1 MVQPPCFYL
10 PKVALSIAFLVS
22 FLSDL
27 GSSFTIH
34 TEITKPCNPLNARSN
49 GSRILYTPNYHPLSY
64 RARSNLALGATTA
77 SDSVLER
84 DRRTLDAK
92 QLDFVLGYLNK
103 HHSDVLTKFAET
115 FSELGI
121 EKAKKNAWSGN
132 AYSILSAK
140 IVGIDTKSFQ
150 LEVEVK
156 QRREGTI
163 TKEVEVDLGE
173 SIISVG
179 KARKANFKNET
190 VLDGAKFTIAFVFH
204 PSHTYIRN

>member
-1 MVQPPCFYL
+1 M
-10 PKVALSIAFLVS
+10 
-22 FLSDL
+22 
-27 GSSFTIH
+27 
-34 TEITKPCNPLNARSN
+34 
-49 GSRILYTPNYHPLSY
+49 
-64 RARSNLALGATTA
+64 
-77 SDSVLER
+77 
-84 DRRTLDAK
+84 DAK

-173 SIISVG
+173 SIISVC
-179 KARKANFKNET
+179 KARNIYLKT
-190 VLDGAKFTIAFVFH
+190 RMVSDGAKFSKLLLFH
-204 PSHTYIRN
+204 PSHPYIRN

>member
-1 MVQPPCFYL
+1 MVQPPCLYL

-34 TEITKPCNPLNARSN
+34 TEIAKPYNPLNARSN
-49 GSRILYTPNYHPLSY
+49 GSRLLHTPNYHPLSH
-64 RARSNLALGATTA
+64 RARSNLPLGATTA

-173 SIISVG
+173 SIISVC
-179 KARKANFKNET
+179 KARNIYLKT
-190 VLDGAKFTIAFVFH
+190 RIVSDGAKFSKVLLFH
-204 PSHTYIRN
+204 PSHPYIRN

>member
-1 MVQPPCFYL
+1 MVQTPRL
-10 PKVALSIAFLVS
+10 SIPKAFLSIAFLVS

-27 GSSFTIH
+27 GSSFTIPAE
-34 TEITKPCNPLNARSN
+34 TTKPYNPLNAKGNKPRLVQS
-49 GSRILYTPNYHPLSY
+49 PNYHPLPQ
-64 RARSNLALGATTA
+64 RSRRDISLDATTA

-103 HHSDVLTKFAET
+103 HHSKVLTKFAET

-140 IVGIDTKSFQ
+140 IVGIDTRSFQ

-156 QRREGTI
+156 ERREGTI
-163 TKEVEVDLGE
+163 TKTVEVDLGE
-173 SIISVG
+173 CLIPISNGRFHCAWAIDCLGCSIIQS
-179 KARKANFKNET
+179 RFSFSPISL
-190 VLDGAKFTIAFVFH
+190 VL
-204 PSHTYIRN
+204 RN

>member
-1 MVQPPCFYL
+1 MAQQAHLSL
-10 PKVALSIAFLVS
+10 PKAVLSVAFLVS
-22 FLSDL
+22 FLLDL

-34 TEITKPCNPLNARSN
+34 TEISKPYNPLDANIN
-49 GSRILYTPNYHPLSY
+49 GPKLIQSSNYHRLQHRTY
-64 RARSNLALGATTA
+64 SNLRLGATTA

-103 HHSDVLTKFAET
+103 HHTDVLTKFAET

-150 LEVEVK
+150 LEVEV
-156 QRREGTI
+156 QTRREGTI
-163 TKEVEVDLGE
+163 TKAVEVDLGE
-173 SIISVG
+173 CIRTHFQYNALLRGQFSAPWRVPI
-179 KARKANFKNET
+179 
-190 VLDGAKFTIAFVFH
+190 VLFFVFS
-204 PSHTYIRN
+204 PSHPHIRN